1 MDVLR
6 PAREKYFEVERER
19 LRNQSVVEGG
29 LINAI
34 VFPDTVSTAG
44 RAGSYAR
51 GGLHQPDELGAFL
64 GLAVGTR

>member
-1 MDVLR
+1 MDILR
-6 PAREKYFEVERER
+6 PTRESRNEVERER

-34 VFPDTVSTAG
+34 VFPDTVSTAR

-51 GGLHQPDELGAFL
+51 GGLHQLDGLGASL
-64 GLAVGTR
+64 N